1 MRVRHMSEKAIR
13 HVIRFPPDVY
23 EKLREIAEQEDR
35 SINWE
40 VVAAV
45 RLLVEQHAQRTS
57 PTPDDTHAAAR
68 PA

>member
-1 MRVRHMSEKAIR
+1 MSEKTIR

-23 EKLREIAEQEDR
+23 DKLREIAKDEDR

-45 RLLVEQHAQRTS
+45 RLLVERHARDKAGART
-57 PTPDDTHAAAR
+57 TVELAAR
-68 PA
+68 VAGEGE